1 MSRIFFCIALIW
13 ALAGSALAQEFSA
26 LARIQPDHSR
36 IIDTGRTGV
45 RVDIGLSQG
54 VPYRIFTLR
63 DPYRMVLDFQ
73 EVDWAGLNRAEFLQ
87 SDRISGVQF
96 GAYVPGWSRLVLEL
110 GAPMAV
116 DTADLRVDET
126 SGSALLSLNL
136 KGINFDEFN
145 ASAGAPRNPGWDLP
159 EPAETALVTPRDSD
173 RPLRVM
179 LDPGHG
185 GIDPGAEVGGIDEK
199 TMMLTFARELRE
211 LLLRSGGYEVVLT
224 RVDDN
229 FVSLERRI
237 ALAHRA
243 GADLFISLHADS
255 LSEGQA
261 HGAAVYT
268 LSEEA
273 SDVASV
279 KLAERHDRG
288 DLISGIDL
296 NGAEDQVA
304 DVLLDM
310 ARQETRP
317 RTDALARA
325 LANGMAQQGGPMNRK
340 PLRTASFSVLKA
352 ADIPSVL
359 VELGFL
365 SSPRDLKNLKNPEW
379 RAKMALGIFNGL
391 EDWRQQDLIRRSLI
405 GQ

>member
-1 MSRIFFCIALIW
+1 MSRIFFCITLIW
-13 ALAGSALAQEFSA
+13 ALASGAMAQDFSA
-26 LARIQPDHSR
+26 LARVQPDQSR
-36 IIDTGRTGV
+36 ITDVGRTGV
-45 RVDIGLSQG
+45 QVNIGLSQG
-54 VPYRIFTLR
+54 VPYRIFTLQ
-63 DPYRMVLDFQ
+63 DPYRMVLDFN
-73 EVDWAGLNRAEFLQ
+73 EVDWTGLKSQDFLQ

-116 DTADLRVDET
+116 DTAQLSVAED
-126 SGSALLSLNL
+126 SGAAVLSLNL
-136 KGINFDEFN
+136 KGTDFDTFN
-145 ASAGAPRNPGWDLP
+145 ATAGAPRNPGWDLP
-159 EPAETALVTPRDSD
+159 EPANLPHAEPRSTD

-185 GIDPGAEVGGIDEK
+185 GIDPGAEVGDVNEK

-211 LLLRSGGYEVVLT
+211 VLLRSGRYEVVLT
-224 RVDDN
+224 RVEDQ

-268 LSEEA
+268 LSDDA
-273 SDVASV
+273 SDVASS

-288 DLISGIDL
+288 DLLSGVDL
-296 NGAEDQVA
+296 SGSDDQVA
-304 DVLLDM
+304 DVLLDL
-310 ARQETRP
+310 ARQETKP
-317 RTDALARA
+317 RTRSLASA
-325 LANGMAQQGGPMNRK
+325 IANGMAQQGGPMNRK

-365 SSPRDLKNLKNPEW
+365 SSPRDLKNLKDPEW
-379 RAKMALGIFNGL
+379 RSKMALGIYQGL
-391 EDWRQQDLIRRSLI
+391 EDWRQQDVIRKSLI

>member
-1 MSRIFFCIALIW
+1 MSRIFYCIALIC
-13 ALAGSALAQEFSA
+13 ALASGAVAQDFSA
-26 LARIQPDHSR
+26 LARVQPDQSR
-36 IIDTGRTGV
+36 IVDAGRSGV

-73 EVDWAGLNRAEFLQ
+73 EVDWTGLDRQKFLQ
-87 SDRISGVQF
+87 SERISGVQF
-96 GAYVPGWSRLVLEL
+96 EAYVPGWSRLVLEL

-116 DTADLRVDET
+116 EMADMRVDVAT
-126 SGSALLSLNL
+126 GAAVLSLNL
-136 KGINFDEFN
+136 KGTDFDAFN
-145 ASAGAPRNPGWDLP
+145 ASAGKPRNPGWDLP
-159 EPAETALVTPRDSD
+159 EPADTTYVSPRNGNA
-173 RPLRVM
+173 PLRVM

-185 GIDPGAEVGGIDEK
+185 GIDPGAEVGGINEK

-211 LLLRSGGYEVVLT
+211 LLLRSGGYEVMLT
-224 RVDDN
+224 RVEDD

-237 ALAHRA
+237 ALAHQA
-243 GADLFISLHADS
+243 GADVFISLHADS

-273 SDVASV
+273 SDVASL

-296 NGAEDQVA
+296 NGTDDQVT

-310 ARQETRP
+310 ARQETKP
-317 RTDALARA
+317 RTTALAQA

-352 ADIPSVL
+352 ADVPSVL

-365 SSPRDLKNLKNPEW
+365 SSPRDLKNIKDPEW
-379 RAKMALGIFNGL
+379 RAKMALGLYRGL
-391 EDWRQQDLIRRSLI
+391 EAWRQQDLVRQSLI

>member
-1 MSRIFFCIALIW
+1 MSRIIFCIALLW
-13 ALAGSALAQEFSA
+13 ALAGTAVAQDFSA
-26 LARIQPDHSR
+26 LARVQPDQSR
-36 IIDTGRTGV
+36 IVDTGRAGI

-73 EVDWAGLNRAEFLQ
+73 EVDWTGLTRKQFLKSKRV
-87 SDRISGVQF
+87 SDVQF
-96 GAYVPGWSRLVLEL
+96 GAYVPGWSRLVLDL

-116 DTADLRVDET
+116 ESANLKIDEG
-126 SGSALLSLNL
+126 SGSALLSLSL
-136 KGINFDEFN
+136 KGTDFDAFN
-145 ASAGAPRNPGWDLP
+145 ATAGAPRNPGWDLP
-159 EPAETALVTPRDSD
+159 EPAVTKQVRPRDGD

-185 GIDPGAEVGGIDEK
+185 GIDPGAEFGGIDEK

-211 LLLRSGGYEVVLT
+211 LLLRSGGYEIVLT
-224 RVDDN
+224 RVEDQ

-268 LSEEA
+268 LSEDA
-273 SDVASV
+273 SDVASS

-296 NGAEDQVA
+296 NGADDQVA
-304 DVLLDM
+304 DVLLDI
-310 ARQETRP
+310 ARQETKP

-325 LANGMAQQGGPMNRK
+325 LANGMAQQGGPMNRR
-340 PLRTASFSVLKA
+340 PLRKASFSVLKA

-365 SSPRDLKNLKNPEW
+365 SSPRDLNNLKDPEW
-379 RAKMALGIFNGL
+379 RAKMALGIYQGL
-391 EDWRQQDLIRRSLI
+391 EDWRQQDLIRQSLI

>member
-13 ALAGSALAQEFSA
+13 ALASAAFAQDFNA
-26 LARIQPDHSR
+26 LARIQPDQSR
-36 IIDTGRTGV
+36 IEDTGRTGV
-45 RVDIGLSQG
+45 RVDLGLSQG

-63 DPYRMVLDFQ
+63 DPYRMVMDFQ
-73 EVDWAGLNRAEFLQ
+73 EVDWRGLNRDDFLQ

-96 GAYVPGWSRLVLEL
+96 GAYVPGWSRLVLDL

-116 DTADLRVDET
+116 DTAEMKIDQNAGTAV
-126 SGSALLSLNL
+126 LSLNL
-136 KGINFDEFN
+136 KGVDFDAFN
-145 ASAGAPRNPGWDLP
+145 ASAGVPHNPGWDLP
-159 EPAETALVTPRDSD
+159 EPAVTAKVVPPNAD

-211 LLLRSGGYEVVLT
+211 LLLRSGGYEVYLT
-224 RVDDN
+224 RTGDH

-237 ALAHRA
+237 ALAHQA
-243 GADLFISLHADS
+243 GVDLFVSLHADS

-261 HGAAVYT
+261 HGAVVYT

-273 SDVASV
+273 SDMASL

-288 DLISGIDL
+288 DLLSGVDL
-296 NGAEDQVA
+296 SGADDQVT
-304 DVLLDM
+304 DVLLDL
-310 ARQETRP
+310 ARQETQP

-325 LANGMAQQGGPMNRK
+325 VANGMAQQGGPMNSK
-340 PLRTASFSVLKA
+340 PLRSASFSVLKA

-365 SSPRDLKNLKNPEW
+365 SSPRDLKNIKNPEW
-379 RAKMALGIFNGL
+379 RAQMALGIYQGL
-391 EDWRQQDLIRRSLI
+391 EDWRQQDVIRRSLI

>member
-1 MSRIFFCIALIW
+1 MSRIIFCIALIW
-13 ALAGSALAQEFSA
+13 ALAGSAVAQDFSA
-26 LARIQPDHSR
+26 LARIQPDQSR
-36 IIDTGRTGV
+36 ITDVGRTGV

-54 VPYRIFTLR
+54 VPYRIFTLQ
-63 DPYRMVLDFQ
+63 DPYRMVLDFN
-73 EVDWAGLNRAEFLQ
+73 EVDWTGLNRTDFLQ
-87 SDRISGVQF
+87 SERVSGVQF

-116 DTADLRVDET
+116 DTAELSVAED
-126 SGSALLSLNL
+126 SGAALLSLNL
-136 KGINFDEFN
+136 KGTDFDTFN
-145 ASAGAPRNPGWDLP
+145 ATAGAPRNPGWDLP
-159 EPAETALVTPRDSD
+159 EPADVPQAPSRSAD

-185 GIDPGAEVGGIDEK
+185 GIDPGAETDDVDEK
-199 TMMLTFARELRE
+199 TLMLTFARELRE
-211 LLLRSGGYEVVLT
+211 VLLRSEGYEVVLT
-224 RVDDN
+224 RVDDQ

-268 LSEEA
+268 LSADA
-273 SDVASV
+273 SDVASS

-296 NGAEDQVA
+296 NGADDQVA
-304 DVLLDM
+304 DVLLDL
-310 ARQETRP
+310 ARQETMP
-317 RTDALARA
+317 RTRSLASA
-325 LANGMAQQGGPMNRK
+325 IANGMAQQGGPMNRK

-359 VELGFL
+359 IELGFL
-365 SSPRDLKNLKNPEW
+365 SSPRDRENLRNSEW
-379 RAKMALGIFNGL
+379 RANMALGIFQGI
-391 EDWRQQDLIRRSLI
+391 EDWRQQDVIRKSLI